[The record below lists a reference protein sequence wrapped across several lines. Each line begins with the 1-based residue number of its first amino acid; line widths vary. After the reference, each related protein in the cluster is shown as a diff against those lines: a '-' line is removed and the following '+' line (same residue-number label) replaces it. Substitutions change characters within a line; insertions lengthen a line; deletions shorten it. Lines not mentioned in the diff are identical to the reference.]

1 MTKKLTLLML
11 LAGHFAFAQVN
22 GITKF
27 FPAAAV
33 GNTANGAANV
43 QSLVSGYIT
52 PIGEDFGKLGNTG
65 WYSTADTHQKFGFD
79 ISVTMNTV
87 FAKSEQKTFA
97 PGALNG
103 LSYDG
108 TIPPGDKAPT
118 AYGAESVLP
127 KFTYTSG
134 PNAVIPN
141 TFFLGPGGGNVTK
154 DVPIGSIVV
163 PTLQAGIGLFKNT
176 DLKFRYTPAVTFGGT
191 ELKNWGVGLKHDL
204 KQHIPGIKMAP
215 FSLSLFLAYS
225 EMTATTDLS
234 GFYTGSGQQGEGK
247 TTGFTTQVLASKS
260 FAVLTLYVGVGFN
273 SATTTYSINGT
284 YNVDKRDVGG
294 GTTVPL
300 LSPVTLTN
308 PFKQDYSVGGFRG
321 TGGLRLKFGPIALNG
336 DYTLANGTGI
346 MSLGFGVT
354 VR

>member
-27 FPAAAV
+27 FPAGAV
-33 GNTANGAANV
+33 PTGGAANV
-43 QSLVSGYIT
+43 QTLVSGYIS

-79 ISVTMNTV
+79 LSVTMNTV
-87 FAKSEQKTFA
+87 FAKSEQKTFS
-97 PGALNG
+97 PGALSG

-127 KFTYTSG
+127 KFTYTAGNNSI
-134 PNAVIPN
+134 IPN

-154 DVPIGSIVV
+154 DVPIGSLVV
-163 PTLQAGIGLFKNT
+163 PTLQAGIGLFKST
-176 DLKFRYTPAVTFGGT
+176 DLKIRYTPAVTFSGT
-191 ELKNWGVGLKHDL
+191 ELTNWGVGLKHDL
-204 KQHIPGIKMAP
+204 KQHIPGIKMSP
-215 FSLSLFLAYS
+215 FSLALFLAYS

-234 GFYTGSGQQGEGK
+234 GVYSGSGQKGLGK
-247 TTGFTTQVLASKS
+247 TTGFTAQVLASKS
-260 FAVLTLYVGVGFN
+260 FAVLTLYVGLGYN
-273 SATTTYSINGT
+273 SSTTNYAINGT
-284 YNVDKRDVGG
+284 YNVTSRDAGG
-294 GTTVPL
+294 GAMVPL
-300 LSPVTLTN
+300 LTPVTLTN
-308 PFKQDYSVGGFRG
+308 PFSQDYSVSGFRG